1 MVLKLKDWT
10 RMTQENLS
18 ENSHT
23 SMKLTRSFK
32 GSQPKLGQKIVVETV
47 TLKNTTYSDGKLQIR
62 RTLLW

>member
-1 MVLKLKDWT
+1 
-10 RMTQENLS
+10 MTQENLS

-47 TLKNTTYSDGKLQIR
+47 TLKNTTYSDGKLQMR